1 MSGVDFLPPEEFN
14 RVQQLFLWK
23 TQAIGLDRQGKS
35 ERQGNEGVKTMKNT
49 PRLAPRISGK
59 KRGRKKKNELLMECG
74 KLMID
79 SGKMKDLTSYSF
91 TNL

>member
-1 MSGVDFLPPEEFN
+1 M
-14 RVQQLFLWK
+14 K
-23 TQAIGLDRQGKS
+23 AIPGIAAR
-35 ERQGNEGVKTMKNT
+35 N
-49 PRLAPRISGK
+49 AGK
-59 KRGRKKKNELLMECG
+59 KRGRKKQNDLLMECG